1 MPNVMHYKVIRIYQD
16 KEYGMVL
23 KDMSEKYDEFS
34 KAVQN
39 NNILETKT
47 TTMLYLAAS
56 IAVGCYP

>member
-1 MPNVMHYKVIRIYQD
+1 
-16 KEYGMVL
+16 MVL